1 MFHRSY
7 RFAAS
12 SNTVVDETFDLL
24 AEVSQNKNMETKHYG
39 SNSPYDQYLEQ
50 TIESAI

>member
-1 MFHRSY
+1 MFDRSY

-50 TIESAI
+50 TMEGTI

>member
-1 MFHRSY
+1 MFDRSY

-12 SNTVVDETFDLL
+12 SNTVVDETLDLL